1 MKPLGVVSTAV
12 LFLLLGNPGSVCL
25 AQDAQDAAKS
35 QQQEEPKPG
44 AQEEKRTQQEQPKQQ
59 EEKRTQQEQPK
70 QQGDK
75 QAQHQQQ
82 SGGKAAVVA
91 KRGATIPQDKFQA
104 HFGRSHTFVINKPVI
119 VEGQPRFQVAGFW
132 FVIVDP
138 WPVGWLYTDACYIDF
153 IDDTYFLFDPLHPGV
168 QVAIFVVG

>member
-35 QQQEEPKPG
+35 QQQEEPKP
-44 AQEEKRTQQEQPKQQ
+44 EKREEAKPQQEAPKPD
-59 EEKRTQQEQPK
+59 KRSTPQEQPK

-75 QAQHQQQ
+75 NAQHQEK
-82 SGGKAAVVA
+82 SGSKAPMAA

-138 WPVGWLYTDACYIDF
+138 WPVAWAYTDPCYIEF
-153 IDDTYFLFDPLHPGV
+153 IGDTYYLFDPLYPGV

>member
-1 MKPLGVVSTAV
+1 MKPLGVVTTAV
-12 LFLLLGNPGSVCL
+12 LFLLLGNPASICA
-25 AQDAQDAAKS
+25 AQEKQEEAKPA
-35 QQQEEPKPG
+35 QQEEPKP
-44 AQEEKRTQQEQPKQQ
+44 EKRVEKRTQQEQPKQ
-59 EEKRTQQEQPK
+59 EEKH
-70 QQGDK
+70 
-75 QAQHQQQ
+75 AQHQEK
-82 SGGKAAVVA
+82 SGSKAPMAA
-91 KRGATIPQDKFQA
+91 KRGATIPQEKFQA

-138 WPVGWLYTDACYIDF
+138 WPVGWLYTDPCYIDF